1 MRFSRLIVEEV
12 KKRTEGKIAVLARIN
27 STEDMFGGLDNHDMC
42 AIASYLE
49 DCGVDGL
56 HVSRAV
62 HLKDEYMWARQ
73 EFMAD
78 SSAELV
84 ANIKIVYLFRLLQS
98 DVHRATVRRTDG
110 KTWKS

>member
-62 HLKDEYMWARQ
+62 HLKDEYMWAPTGIHGG
-73 EFMAD
+73 F
-78 SSAELV
+78 SAEYV
-84 ANIKIVYLFRLLQS
+84 AKHS
-98 DVHRATVRRTDG
+98 DVSHWLILILRKRLRKKD
-110 KTWKS
+110 WKI